1 MRAKKIE
8 LSIIKISI
16 VCACLVVGAGT
27 IQRMLETRAEPTSNN
42 VVQSSVT
49 TPATATTQTTNTANP
64 NPTTPVVTPAGKV
77 IAIGDSY
84 TFGYPYGLDYSWVS
98 LAAKDLKRELIN
110 KAKTTQT
117 SGDLLK
123 RFQSDVIDEKPDSV
137 IILIGTGDAIR
148 GVSLETYQKNL
159 QDMVKLAKEKN
170 ISTIIGLPL
179 PYPNAAKLIGDYRA
193 WLTSFAQTEKL
204 KVVDFNPDLV
214 ENGGGIRKGLTD
226 DGKYPNKQG
235 YTVMAQTVEKAL
247 NN

>member
-1 MRAKKIE
+1 MRAKNIE

-27 IQRMLETRAEPTSNN
+27 IQRILETRAEPTSNN

-49 TPATATTQTTNTANP
+49 TPATATTQTTNTAI
-64 NPTTPVVTPAGKV
+64 PTTPVSTPLGKV

-84 TFGYPYGLDYSWVS
+84 TFGYPYGLDYSWVN

-110 KAKTTQT
+110 KAKTSQT
-117 SGDLLK
+117 SADLLK
-123 RFQSDVIDEKPDSV
+123 RFQSDVIDGKPDAV

-159 QDMVKLAKEKN
+159 QDMVKAAKDKN

-179 PYPNAAKLIGDYRA
+179 PYPDANATKLIADYRT

-214 ENGGGIRKGLTD
+214 EDGGGIRKGLTD

-235 YTVMAQTVEKAL
+235 YTTMAQTIEKAL
-247 NN
+247 K